1 VEKPVKHELTQREKL
16 VSVIGEALLEK
27 KGEDIVRIDVS
38 SLTSLTDVFIICS
51 ASSDIQVKALAENV
65 ERKTHEELH
74 EKPWRSEGWE
84 NRRWIVLDYVDVV
97 VNVFTQE
104 AREYYALDR
113 VWNDGRKT
121 VIADPLLQTKA

>member
-1 VEKPVKHELTQREKL
+1 VENPEKHELTQREKL

-27 KGEDIVRIDVS
+27 KGEDILRIDVS

-51 ASSDIQVKALAENV
+51 ANSDMHVKALAENV
-65 ERKTHEELH
+65 ERKTLEELN

-97 VNVFTQE
+97 VNVFIQE

-121 VIADPLLQTKA
+121 VIADPLLQTNA